1 VAGDTVVYRLDGFAV
16 PDEIDRVH
24 GLLELAGAEHPE
36 VGETD
41 LMLFETAVIEIANN
55 VVEHGRPIGEVR
67 WRLVLTIDGH
77 ELTADLYD
85 SADEVVVDLDATMPD
100 ADTDGG
106 RGLPLAGALLD
117 HLSVERSDGGN
128 HWRLVRRLAPAPG

>member
-1 VAGDTVVYRLDGFAV
+1 MAGDAVIYRLDGFAV
-16 PDEIDRVH
+16 PDELDRVH
-24 GLLELAGAEHPE
+24 ELLELAGSEHPE
-36 VGETD
+36 VGSTD

-77 ELTADLYD
+77 ELSADLYD
-85 SADEVVVDLDATMPD
+85 SADEVDVDLDAAMPD
-100 ADTDGG
+100 AETEGG

-117 HLSVERSDGGN
+117 HLSVERSNGVN
-128 HWRLVRRLAPAPG
+128 HWRLVRRIDPAAG

>member
-1 VAGDTVVYRLDGFAV
+1 VAGDTAVYRLDGFAV
-16 PDEIDRVH
+16 PGELDRVH
-24 GLLELAGAEHPE
+24 ELLERAGSEHPE
-36 VGETD
+36 VGATD

-67 WRLVLTIDGH
+67 WRFVLTIDGQ
-77 ELTADLYD
+77 ELGADLYD
-85 SADEVVVDLDATMPD
+85 SAEAVNVDLDAGMPG
-100 ADTDGG
+100 ADMEGG

-128 HWRLVRRLAPAPG
+128 HWRLVRRLDSAPT